1 VGLPV
6 HVGSLHPELLQVG
19 PPGQTAGS

>member
-6 HVGSLHPELLQVG
+6 YVGSLHPELLQVG